1 MRLLVGIGN
10 PGPSYLLTR
19 HNAGF
24 MVCDLL
30 AQRHGLAWERQ
41 KRWKAL
47 IAPWREAPGGPALLI
62 KPQTFVNL
70 SGACVQ
76 GALAFH
82 KLEPS
87 ALLVLVDDLH
97 LTLGHLRLRAEGS
110 AGGHN
115 GLRDIEARLGQAY
128 ARLRLGIGAPGPDQI
143 DHVLGRFSDE
153 EQQILPRF
161 LARAAD
167 CATSWLA
174 EGAAAQRFNGPLPA
188 ETG

>member
-10 PGPSYLLTR
+10 PGSTYLLTR

-30 AQRHGLAWERQ
+30 AQRQGLAWERQ

-47 IAPWREAPGGPALLI
+47 IAPWREAPGGPALLV

-76 GALAFH
+76 AALAFH
-82 KLEPS
+82 KLTT
-87 ALLVLVDDLH
+87 ADLLVLVDDINLPF
-97 LTLGHLRLRAEGS
+97 GHLRLRGEGS

-115 GLRDIEARLGQAY
+115 GLRDIEARLGRDY
-128 ARLRLGIGAPGPDQI
+128 ARLRLGIGRPGTEQI
-143 DHVLGRFSDE
+143 DHVLGRFPAA
-153 EQQILPRF
+153 EQDQLPAV
-161 LARAAD
+161 LQRAAD
-167 CATSWLA
+167 CACCWLA
-174 EGAAAQRFNGPLPA
+174 EGTTAAQRFNGPPPS
-188 ETG
+188 GP